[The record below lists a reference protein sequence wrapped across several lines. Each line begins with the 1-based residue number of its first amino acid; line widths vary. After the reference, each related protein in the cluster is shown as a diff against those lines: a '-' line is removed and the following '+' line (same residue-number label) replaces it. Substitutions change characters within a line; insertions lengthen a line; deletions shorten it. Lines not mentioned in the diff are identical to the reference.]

1 MPLEPLM
8 ESKIMMMMTIMI
20 SLTVKFTTIYCD
32 SLCNID
38 LKLDLMFCIRL
49 NLHDEGEIKESDF
62 WFL

>member
-8 ESKIMMMMTIMI
+8 ESKIMIMMTIMI
-20 SLTVKFTTIYCD
+20 SLTFKSTTIYYD